1 MHGQGS
7 ARQIS
12 RGEGW
17 EGVMRRARCRAV
29 VAAVAEAIST
39 GVSVTACNHRPSECK
54 YKSVVMYTDKLI
66 VNASL

>member
-1 MHGQGS
+1 
-7 ARQIS
+7 
-12 RGEGW
+12 
-17 EGVMRRARCRAV
+17 MRRARCRAV